1 MGMIAKSSTSI
12 ILVAYHGDRWLPSCL
27 ASLAG
32 VSVNR
37 PHLVLVDNSGNTV
50 LDTLDLSAFD
60 AEVLCT
66 PQPLGFAEANNFAL
80 VRASHLEQTVL
91 FLNQDTI
98 SPAGWLDRCLEAMAG
113 DDTLGAVSPLIRTYD
128 DDGWD
133 PSFLACLDEERR
145 RHLTM
150 GDGSEAL
157 QKDNLT
163 SGATLPKGNAKV
175 WQTRN
180 APAPALLVRTDV
192 LRKVGPFDPV
202 FGSYY
207 EDYDLCRRIRW
218 AGYRIGFVTGARI
231 RHFSGSTTDT
241 PEKERRR
248 MRQIIRNRVIYQ
260 LREAGTKRRRGALRW
275 FGRDL
280 PRRLVRGLMQTP
292 SSQPPGVTLG
302 AYGDL
307 VRLLPRLVSE
317 KRDEAA
323 WQAYLHE
330 LGWARTGRGNPE
342 TIATP

>member
-1 MGMIAKSSTSI
+1 MITVSI

-32 VSVNR
+32 ASVNR
-37 PHLVLVDNSGNTV
+37 QHLVLVDNSGNTV
-50 LDTLDLSAFD
+50 LHEQDLSPFD
-60 AEVLCT
+60 AEILTT
-66 PQPLGFAEANNFAL
+66 PRPLGFAEANNFAL
-80 VRASHLEQTVL
+80 VRASHLEDVVL

-113 DDTLGAVSPLIRTYD
+113 DATLGAVSPLIRTYD

-133 PSFLACLDEERR
+133 PSFLACLDEEQREQLAVR
-145 RHLTM
+145 YGNEVLPKDNPTPGM
-150 GDGSEAL
+150 TL
-157 QKDNLT
+157 QK
-163 SGATLPKGNAKV
+163 GNVEV
-175 WQTRN
+175 WQTSN

-207 EDYDLCRRIRW
+207 EDYDLCRRIRQ
-218 AGYRIGFVTGARI
+218 AGFRIGFVTGAHV

-260 LREAGTKRRRGALRW
+260 LREEGTGRRLGVLRW

-280 PRRLVRGLMQTP
+280 PRRLVRGLMRTP

-307 VRLLPRLVSE
+307 VHLLPRLVSE

-330 LGWARTGRGNPE
+330 LGWTRTGRTNPE
-342 TIATP
+342 PVTTA